1 MVLGWAIKDVAHT
14 IFVVVFDVLNPT
26 GWEIA
31 VYLVYALIVT
41 VVGLI
46 CLLLAFRGYMR
57 HILRHE
63 ALHGPPSAHDTASLI
78 LSPTPASSAAPSAER
93 DVGAVDALGP
103 KPAGAG
109 GRALSRQ
116 ASVVEPQ
123 PVTRAQAI
131 LDTI

>member
-1 MVLGWAIKDVAHT
+1 VAHT

-31 VYLVYALIVT
+31 VYLVYALVVT

-46 CLLLAFRGYMR
+46 FFLLAFRGYMR

-63 ALHGPPSAHDTASLI
+63 ALHGPPSAHDTTSLI
-78 LSPTPASSAAPSAER
+78 LSPTPADSAAPGAER
-93 DVGAVDALGP
+93 EGEGVDSFGP
-103 KPAGAG
+103 KPAAG
-109 GRALSRQ
+109 GRAPSRQ
-116 ASVVEPQ
+116 TSFIEPQ

-131 LDTI
+131 LETI